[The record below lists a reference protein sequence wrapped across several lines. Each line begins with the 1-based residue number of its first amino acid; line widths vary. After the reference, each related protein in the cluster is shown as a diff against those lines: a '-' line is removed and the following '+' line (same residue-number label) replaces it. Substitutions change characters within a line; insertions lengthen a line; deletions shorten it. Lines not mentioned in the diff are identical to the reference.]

1 MNNDLLIIPISR
13 LVANIL
19 LEEKMEETIS
29 LKNVFNTLKS
39 RWRLITLITLISAL
53 FSLLISYFI
62 LTPIYQA
69 STQILVNQKDS
80 ENQVDITQLSSN
92 VNLINTYSVII
103 KSPVILEKVIEKLD
117 LKQSTEEL
125 NQKIKIS
132 SDENSQVFSLT
143 VEDNNASRAVE
154 IANEVSETFQK
165 EIQGIMNV
173 DNVNILAKAEL
184 EEDPMPVKPNPILN
198 IAIATV
204 LGLMAGVGLAFLFEY
219 LDNTFKDAHEVE
231 AYLGLPVIGSIQEF
245 PNEKGKKSSKAQVL
259 RGETIES

>member
-1 MNNDLLIIPISR
+1 
-13 LVANIL
+13 
-19 LEEKMEETIS
+19 MEDTIS
-29 LKNVFNTLKS
+29 LKNIFTILIK
-39 RWRLITLITLISAL
+39 RWRLIVLITLVSMVT
-53 FSLLISYFI
+53 SLLISYFT
-62 LTPIYQA
+62 LTPIYQS

-80 ENQVDITQLSSN
+80 QNQVDITQLSSN
-92 VNLINTYSVII
+92 VDLINTYSVII

-125 NQKIKIS
+125 NQKITVS
-132 SDENSQVFSLT
+132 SEENSQVFSLT
-143 VEDNNASRAVE
+143 VEDNNAARAVE

-184 EEDPMPVKPNPILN
+184 EENPTPVKPNPILN
-198 IAIATV
+198 MAIATI
-204 LGLMAGVGLAFLFEY
+204 LGFMAGVGLVFLLEY

-245 PNEKGKKSSKAQVL
+245 PVEKGKESSKVQVL